1 MMESMPVIS
10 RMKFRTAILGLIA
23 GAVMAQWAQAHHSA
37 NAAFT
42 TNIIEV
48 EGTVTEFNFTNP
60 HIDVFFD
67 VTGEDGEVTEWRA
80 SGSAANLMRR
90 RGWTARTIQPGQYMR
105 ISGREAHNGV
115 PMVLLGNMSE
125 VDPTDGSLIRVVE
138 GESDYVEPVGAAPLA
153 LTLDDGRPN
162 FTGAWT
168 MGPGGGMAAGGMGAG
183 GMAAGGMGGGPG
195 DRTPPPYNEAGAA
208 AAAVFDPVSDP
219 VVACVPPGLV
229 RQAAFTP
236 HPVRMT
242 QLEDRIILEYEE
254 YGGRREILLDTPL
267 PEDVEH
273 THLGYSTARYDG
285 DTLVIES
292 GGLLENY
299 TSPLGNPVSDQ
310 TTTVETYRR
319 MDDPDIGAA
328 LALETVITDPAYL
341 TGPWTL
347 RWLKYHTPDYEF
359 IPVDCRVPPVY
370 QPPE

>member
-1 MMESMPVIS
+1 MKYCAPTTESMAAALRRHAAAMALAATVL
-10 RMKFRTAILGLIA
+10 AA
-23 GAVMAQWAQAHHSA
+23 GGANAHHSA

-48 EGTVTEFNFTNP
+48 EGTVTDFNFTNP

-67 VTGEDGEVTEWRA
+67 VVGEDGEVTEWRA

-90 RGWTARTIQPGQYMR
+90 RGWTAQTIQPGQYMR
-105 ISGREAHNGV
+105 ISGREARNGI

-125 VDPTDGSLIRVVE
+125 LDPADGSLIRVVE
-138 GESDYVEPVGAAPLA
+138 GESDYVEPVGASPLA

-168 MGPGGGMAAGGMGAG
+168 MGPGGGMAAGGMG
-183 GMAAGGMGGGPG
+183 MGGGPG
-195 DRTPPPYNEAGAA
+195 DRTPPPYNEAGTAA
-208 AAAVFDPVSDP
+208 AAAFDPISDP
-219 VVACVPPGLV
+219 VVACEPPGLV

-254 YGGRREILLDTPL
+254 YGGRREILLGA
-267 PEDVEH
+267 PEPGDIEH
-273 THLGYSTARYDG
+273 THLGYSTARYEG
-285 DTLVIES
+285 DTLIIES
-292 GGLLENY
+292 SRLLENY
-299 TSPLGNPVSDQ
+299 TSPLGNPVSDR
-310 TTTVETYRR
+310 TTTVETFRR

-328 LALETVITDPAYL
+328 LALETVITDPAYM

-347 RWLKYHTPDYEF
+347 RWLKYYTPEYEF
-359 IPVDCRVPPVY
+359 IPNDCRVPPVY